1 MANVD
6 IAGDGG
12 SLSQALALYEA
23 GGPVVAV
30 LAAMSVIGLAIV
42 LLKLWQFI
50 SLRIGNRGFVEPA
63 LRHWRQ
69 GEADQALA
77 VLESSRN
84 PIAQVMVTAVRG
96 RLRPSLTESGLREE
110 VTRQAVGHL
119 ESLRSHLRGLEVIA
133 NLAPLLGLLGTVLG
147 MIEAF
152 QQLQSAGTQA
162 DPSVLSGG
170 IWEALLTTAVGLI
183 VAIPAVIAL
192 NWLERV
198 IDRFRHR
205 LEDAVTQVFT
215 TAVPSEAEAARPE
228 RERPA
233 RQANAH

>member
-1 MANVD
+1 MANVVL
-6 IAGDGG
+6 AGDGG
-12 SLSQALALYEA
+12 TLSQALAFYDA

-42 LLKLWQFI
+42 LLKLWQFA
-50 SLRIGNRGFVEPA
+50 SLRLGNRGFIEPA
-63 LRHWRQ
+63 LRHWRA
-69 GEADQALA
+69 GEGEQALA
-77 VLESSRN
+77 VLGSSRN
-84 PIAQVMVTAVRG
+84 PISKVMATAMRG
-96 RLRPSLTESGLREE
+96 RLQPALPEAGLREE
-110 VTRQAVGHL
+110 VTRQAVEHI

-198 IDRFRHR
+198 IERFRHR

-215 TAVPSEAEAARPE
+215 ASVSEDTAVVRPE
-228 RERPA
+228 RLA